1 MKLIKPKFWSTKK
14 SILTWLF
21 FPLSYLVLIYIFLKK
36 KIIKP
41 IKFQIP
47 IICIGNIYLGGTGK
61 TPTAI
66 FLANELLRLGKKP
79 TILRKFYKSHIDEY
93 DLIKSNFKSLILNK
107 NRTTGIHE
115 AIKRK
120 YDMVILDDGF
130 QDYKIKK
137 DLSILCFNSDYLIG
151 NGLTIPAGPCR
162 ENLNALLEVQIVLIN
177 GERNVEFE
185 NKILKINNKLKIF
198 YSNFK
203 ALNCKQF
210 ENKNL
215 LAIAGIGS
223 PDSFFKLIEKNNLK
237 IKRKLIFPD
246 HYVFSKD
253 EIQKIIN
260 EAKKDK
266 LHIIMTE
273 KDFFKIK
280 NFQFKA
286 IGYLKVSL
294 EIDNKEEFLN
304 LIKK

>member
-1 MKLIKPKFWSTKK
+1 MNF
-14 SILTWLF
+14 
-21 FPLSYLVLIYIFLKK
+21 
-36 KIIKP
+36 
-41 IKFQIP
+41 
-47 IICIGNIYLGGTGK
+47 
-61 TPTAI
+61 
-66 FLANELLRLGKKP
+66 RLGKKP
-79 TILRKFYKSHIDEY
+79 TILRKFYKSHSDEY

-120 YDMVILDDGF
+120 YDTVILDDGF

-151 NGLTIPAGPCR
+151 NGLIIPAGPCR

-177 GERNVEFE
+177 GERNIDFE

-223 PDSFFKLIEKNNLK
+223 PDSFFKLIEKYNLK

-253 EIQKIIN
+253 EIQKIVN
-260 EAKKDK
+260 EAEKDK